1 MQARAVTFSGS
12 GVDRALAARKD
23 DAWVRRLLN
32 DPSSAAVAA
41 SSEGVLLDAGAP
53 PRLLRLPAG
62 EAVAADPSDS
72 EAILLGLDRGQ
83 ALFAVD
89 LDAPQPGRQKPA
101 TARGRLVSLRDAGA
115 ALCAREAGLAGYL
128 VALLNWHRAH
138 CFCADCGAPTEV
150 AEAGSSRR
158 CTRFGTEHFPR
169 TDPAVIVLVESDEQV
184 LLGRQRDWEPGS
196 YSVLAGFV
204 APGESLEEAVS
215 REVYEESG
223 IRIKDAA
230 FVASQPWPFPSSL
243 MLGFHAHGRHGQPR
257 AQDGEL
263 EDVRWFTRA
272 EVGRALAGEP
282 SGLDL
287 PPRISIARLLIER
300 WYEAVS

>member
-41 SSEGVLLDAGAP
+41 SSEGVLLDADAAP
-53 PRLLRLPAG
+53 APRLLRLPAG
-62 EAVAADPSDS
+62 QGVAADPAASGP
-72 EAILLGLDRGQ
+72 ILLGLDRGQ

-89 LDAPQPGRQKPA
+89 LDALAPECQKPA
-101 TARGRLVSLRDAGA
+101 IARGRLASLRDAGA
-115 ALCAREAGLAGYL
+115 VLCAREAGLAAYL

-138 CFCADCGAPTEV
+138 RFCADCGAPTEV

-169 TDPAVIVLVESDEQV
+169 TDPAVIVLVESEGQV
-184 LLGRQRDWEPGS
+184 LLGRQRDWEPGR

-215 REVYEESG
+215 REVY
-223 IRIKDAA
+223 
-230 FVASQPWPFPSSL
+230 
-243 MLGFHAHGRHGQPR
+243 
-257 AQDGEL
+257 
-263 EDVRWFTRA
+263 
-272 EVGRALAGEP
+272 
-282 SGLDL
+282 
-287 PPRISIARLLIER
+287 
-300 WYEAVS
+300 